1 MGGHLPRSG
10 AARGSKCAP
19 PCGPE
24 AACRHFPNSTSLCV
38 CVHDA
43 SPAAPGRK
51 CPRVAIPVSLRSIP
65 VIVPTNGTNGSL
77 WRTSLQQAPGQLPPK
92 PTAPSW
98 AAGTLQTAAAVSLL
112 LVALLLSTAV
122 TCIWRRL
129 LAVRSATVPSAAPQ
143 HFTLSDGEDGLSGT
157 EECLLE
163 VERDTAHDASR
174 RPRPPAPAP
183 S

>member
-43 SPAAPGRK
+43 SPAVQGRK

-77 WRTSLQQAPGQLPPK
+77 WRTSLQQ
-92 PTAPSW
+92 
-98 AAGTLQTAAAVSLL
+98 
-112 LVALLLSTAV
+112 
-122 TCIWRRL
+122 
-129 LAVRSATVPSAAPQ
+129 
-143 HFTLSDGEDGLSGT
+143 DGEDGLSGP